1 MLRIGISACFF
12 PADPQRAVFK
22 GKTLLYVVQPM
33 SDWLQSEGVLTY
45 LIPTLPPNGAI
56 KIQDVV
62 KDLDG
67 LVLEGGSDVS
77 PKSYGEIPLKP
88 EWSGDLARDE
98 YEMALIREFRA
109 QKKPVLG
116 ICRGLQILNVALGGT
131 LYQDIQTQVQVP
143 GALNHRNWDIYDQ
156 NFHDIEFEP
165 GSYLAGIYD
174 GVKKATVNSVHHQ
187 AIKDLAPGLK
197 IDARSSADGIIEA
210 IHMPGEDYLVAVQW
224 HPEFQSSADS
234 RLLLAT
240 PPLLK
245 DFLAKV
251 KGRKSC

>member
-22 GKTLLYVVQPM
+22 GKTLLYMVQPM

-45 LIPTLPPNGAI
+45 LIPTLPSNGAV

-62 KDLDG
+62 KDFDG

-77 PKSYGEIPLKP
+77 PKSYGETPLKP
-88 EWSGDLARDE
+88 EWAGDFSRDQ
-98 YEMALIREFRA
+98 YETALIKEFRA
-109 QKKPVLG
+109 LRKPVLA

-131 LYQDIQTQVQVP
+131 LYQDIQTQIP
-143 GALNHRNWDIYDQ
+143 DAMNHRNWDIYDQ
-156 NFHDIEFEP
+156 NFHDIEIETD
-165 GSYLAGIYD
+165 SYLARIYD
-174 GVKKATVNSVHHQ
+174 GVKKVTVNSVHHQ

-197 IDARSSADGIIEA
+197 IDARAIPDGVIEA
-210 IHMPGEDYLVAVQW
+210 IHMPGEDYLVGVQW
-224 HPEFQSSADS
+224 HPEFQSSVDS
-234 RLLLAT
+234 RPLLST